1 MWSHRI
7 KPQSTSVAGQSC
19 TFQDQ
24 KSFELCTFL
33 VSVQVQKKKKFSY
46 VCQWEWAVLPP
57 QRPGAQWHLPLACA
71 GPLVPTPPPA
81 PTGSL
86 LSRCS
91 TQGRS
96 PGCTSALSGRQAR
109 ENNLASK
116 KVHFPTGQ
124 AGEGGSRGR
133 QGTLGTAALAVHGQA
148 G

>member
-19 TFQDQ
+19 SFQDQ

-33 VSVQVQKKKKFSY
+33 VSVQVQRKKSSMSVSGRGPY
-46 VCQWEWAVLPP
+46 SCLRGRRPSGVYPLRLRWAS
-57 QRPGAQWHLPLACA
+57 G
-71 GPLVPTPPPA
+71 PTPPPA

-91 TQGRS
+91 TQGCS

-133 QGTLGTAALAVHGQA
+133 QGTLGTTAWAVRGQA